1 MDDKQI
7 EEILK
12 KSCYIDIYL
21 ELLKLYPKG
30 FNIDKIDKRI
40 RDRMNEICEKNY
52 SIQEPIQLRRNNE

>member
-40 RDRMNEICEKNY
+40 RDRMNELCEKDY
-52 SIQEPIQLRRNNE
+52 SIQEPIQLRKINE